1 MLEWTSLHSLRMNRA
16 RMWFNEDTYG
26 VWRIGLADPEVFI
39 RAFKIDK
46 EQVINY
52 EVGNH
57 CEVVGHLSCEH

>member
-1 MLEWTSLHSLRMNRA
+1 
-16 RMWFNEDTYG
+16 MWFNEDTYG